1 MFNNQ
6 IKKELYTIYK
16 ELPDIEKIKNS
27 MVTLEK
33 LQDDEQL
40 KESINNLINAK
51 KELEKIIIQNVKKIN
66 KGDD

>member
-33 LQDDEQL
+33 LQDNEQL